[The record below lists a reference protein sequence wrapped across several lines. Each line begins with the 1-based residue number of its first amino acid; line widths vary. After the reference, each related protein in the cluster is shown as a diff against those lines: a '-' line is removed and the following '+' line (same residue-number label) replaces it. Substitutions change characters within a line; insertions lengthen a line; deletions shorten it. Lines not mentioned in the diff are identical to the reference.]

1 MLLNEFNESP
11 AIVLAEA
18 LRPCLDVDRWIN
30 QLIASRPYASAEHIF
45 AEAQVA
51 ASPFTAGE
59 VASAL
64 AHHPR
69 IGERLP
75 GSGREA
81 ALSAAEQAGIDPADA
96 AVTTQLLDGNR
107 AYEEKFGRVFL
118 IRALGRSPAD
128 ILSALRERL
137 TNPPEAEEAIVAG
150 QLREIALLRLKEV
163 IAP

>member
-1 MLLNEFNESP
+1 MLLNQFNESP

-30 QLIASRPYASAEHIF
+30 HIISSRPYASAENIF
-45 AEAQVA
+45 AEALVA

-59 VASAL
+59 VAAAL

-75 GSGREA
+75 GSGQEA

-96 AVTTQLLDGNR
+96 AVAAELLAGNR

-118 IRALGRSPAD
+118 IRALGRSPDD
-128 ILSALRERL
+128 ILAALHERL
-137 TNPPEAEEAIVAG
+137 QNPPETEEIIVAG

-163 IAP
+163 LTP